1 MTADYV
7 EYVAIYHDKDLN
19 KYTETW
25 DIPLEMP
32 ESQTI
37 DFLEDQA
44 DKNSM
49 ELVWLAKASKTIFHD
64 EDTDTFNT
72 VYNTGFKEVDIYVHP
87 PRRFRDIA
95 NAE

>member
-1 MTADYV
+1 LTTTEYV
-7 EYVAIYHDKDLN
+7 EYVAIYQDKDLN
-19 KYTETW
+19 RYTETW
-25 DIPLEMP
+25 DIPPEMP

-49 ELVWLAKASKTIFHD
+49 ELVWVAKGSKTVFYE

-72 VYNTGFKEVDIYVHP
+72 VYNSPFEKVEIY
-87 PRRFRDIA
+87 D
-95 NAE
+95 